1 MLKIILY
8 PLRLINSVIMEQ
20 IIKKV
25 NLKTQAEA
33 VISVTVSTVHMRKIP
48 EWKSLRM
55 DLSCPVI

>member
-1 MLKIILY
+1 
-8 PLRLINSVIMEQ
+8 MEHSM
-20 IIKKV
+20 KKV

-55 DLSCPVI
+55 DLGCPVI

>member
-1 MLKIILY
+1 
-8 PLRLINSVIMEQ
+8 LIHREIREHSM
-20 IIKKV
+20 KKV

-55 DLSCPVI
+55 DLGCPVI